1 MIPNVLTFPGPELK
15 ALTTAAW
22 IFLDFMGLP
31 VRTGLT
37 CCYCCGWV
45 FLSPSFRLITVNSE
59 RLILTPIRPQN
70 SAPTPSFL
78 DL

>member
-31 VRTGLT
+31 MRTGL
-37 CCYCCGWV
+37 Y
-45 FLSPSFRLITVNSE
+45 RLLLLWLGFSITLIQVNH
-59 RLILTPIRPQN
+59 RQ
-70 SAPTPSFL
+70 F
-78 DL
+78 